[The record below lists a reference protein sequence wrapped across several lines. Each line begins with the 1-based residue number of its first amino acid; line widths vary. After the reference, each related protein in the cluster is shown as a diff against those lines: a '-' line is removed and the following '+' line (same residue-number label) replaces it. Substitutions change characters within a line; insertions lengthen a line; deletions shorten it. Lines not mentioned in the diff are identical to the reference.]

1 MEQNAG
7 SNGESELEPQRC
19 VLKVGGGLLISFDLR
34 GWRVLFKYFRL
45 NCSAWKKVDVTM
57 VYCVSKWWTFQECF
71 SFRNYIT
78 HLKRASVVE
87 MTIFQVKGFD
97 CGTKRLNFMEFKI
110 FW

>member
-19 VLKVGGGLLISFDLR
+19 VLKVGGGLLISFALR

-57 VYCVSKWWTFQECF
+57 VYCGVNDEPSKNVFLFEITLLTWKEPPLLKWRF
-71 SFRNYIT
+71 SKLRDLI
-78 HLKRASVVE
+78 VE
-87 MTIFQVKGFD
+87 QKD
-97 CGTKRLNFMEFKI
+97 
-110 FW
+110 